1 MAETVNSLKEE
12 NEKLKKDI
20 KSIEELRN
28 TLKKEDMTASKIRE
42 NDMMAKINQ
51 QSFAI
56 RNYEKEIF

>member
-1 MAETVNSLKEE
+1 
-12 NEKLKKDI
+12 
-20 KSIEELRN
+20 
-28 TLKKEDMTASKIRE
+28 MTASKIRE